1 MKRNIQPICWWK
13 RSIFLILVLGW
24 LGCQTNLNEET
35 KERAAY
41 ELRMDDIAR
50 DFLQKASNLA
60 YDTTAIPRSLDVS
73 GALRTTTSKSWTSGF
88 YSGSLWQLYDWSKEP
103 QLKDLAIKWMKPIEK
118 ERFDSTTHDLGFKL
132 YCSYGQAFRIT
143 GRAEYKEVFLQAA
156 ETLITRFNPKVGAIR
171 SWDHHQEEWEFP
183 VIVDNML
190 NLELLFEATKM
201 TGDSTFY
208 HLAKT
213 HATTTMNNHFREDNS
228 SYHVVSFEP
237 SSGEVEKKNTHQGA
251 HHESSWSRGQAW
263 GLYGFTMAYRYTK
276 KDVFLRQAENIAGY
290 IMSHPNLPSDG
301 IPFWDYDAAEIP
313 NEPRDVSAAA
323 VTASALLELCGYSPG
338 NAKDYVTL
346 VDKILMSLEKE
357 NYQAKNGPF
366 ILDHSV
372 GSVPGEF
379 EVDVPISYADYYY
392 IEALIRRIKYT
403 KSKVQNN

>member
-1 MKRNIQPICWWK
+1 MKINIQLKYWWK
-13 RSIFLILVLGW
+13 RSIFLILFVGW
-24 LGCQTNLNEET
+24 LGCQTNLNRET
-35 KERAAY
+35 KERSAY
-41 ELRMDDIAR
+41 ELRMDDIAN
-50 DFLQKASNLA
+50 DFLQKASSLT
-60 YDTTAIPRSLDVS
+60 YDTTAIPRSLEVS
-73 GALRTTTSKSWTSGF
+73 GALKTTTSKSWTSGF

-103 QLKDLAIKWMKPIEK
+103 QLKDLAVNWMMPVEK
-118 ERFDSTTHDLGFKL
+118 EKFDSTTHDLGFKL
-132 YCSYGQAFRIT
+132 YCSYGQAYRIT
-143 GRAEYKEVFLQAA
+143 GQTEYKEVFLQAA
-156 ETLITRFNPKVGAIR
+156 KTMIKRFNTKVGAIR
-171 SWDHHQEEWEFP
+171 SWDHHQEEWKFP

-208 HLAKT
+208 HLAVA

-228 SYHVVSFEP
+228 SYHVVSFDP

-276 KDVFLRQAENIAGY
+276 KDVFLRKAENIAGY
-290 IMSHPNLPSDG
+290 ILSHPNLPADG

-313 NEPRDVSAAA
+313 KEPRDVSAAA
-323 VTASALLELCGYSPG
+323 VTASALLELCRYSKG

-346 VDKILMSLEKE
+346 IDKILMSLEKE

-372 GSVPGEF
+372 GSVPGDF

-392 IEALIRRIKYT
+392 VEALMRRIKHA
-403 KSKVQNN
+403 KSIIQNN